1 MRRAKRSENQTFSGV
16 QYLCLCSIM
25 RSSRSHSAS
34 AELSSGLAVI
44 ESSDQPVPAARGLLG
59 PPLMCASPPI
69 FFFFFSKIDMLQ
81 LQIHLRV
88 LRKGNIMSF
97 FHMHFQT
104 IHFYA
109 FCNNFTLIYSFKG
122 CICSYIARLMPLIHL
137 PRDFWSCLLNITLLS
152 LTLASFHH
160 PPPAVYCI
168 LTISDS
174 TCSFPSPHHCC
185 RLPVHPVLS
194 AAQPAPPLPVL
205 LCQLFSS
212 RLLTKQGIH
221 IGKMPPKIWPV
232 VTVIIESGV
241 AFPTKCH
248 CCNASPHYRAGRIDH
263 LYDACVVTEPHV
275 DTQTLRMCSP
285 LVLL

>member
-1 MRRAKRSENQTFSGV
+1 MQLYCQTDAIYTSAQRFLILPAKHN
-16 QYLCLCSIM
+16 
-25 RSSRSHSAS
+25 SAVS
-34 AELSSGLAVI
+34 L
-44 ESSDQPVPAARGLLG
+44 
-59 PPLMCASPPI
+59 SPP
-69 FFFFFSKIDMLQ
+69 ST
-81 LQIHLRV
+81 IHLQPFTA
-88 LRKGNIMSF
+88 SSP
-97 FHMHFQT
+97 FQT
-104 IHFYA
+104 
-109 FCNNFTLIYSFKG
+109 
-122 CICSYIARLMPLIHL
+122 R
-137 PRDFWSCLLNITLLS
+137 R
-152 LTLASFHH
+152 
-160 PPPAVYCI
+160 V
-168 LTISDS
+168 
-174 TCSFPSPHHCC
+174 PSP
-185 RLPVHPVLS
+185 LPATAVAFLS
-194 AAQPAPPLPVL
+194 ILFSALPSPTHRPTPPLPVL